1 MGGWRSKQ
9 DQAGPGWGGV
19 GEETVGKVIG
29 KHLEGTEKI

>member
-9 DQAGPGWGGV
+9 DQVGPGLGGV